1 MVAPEKS
8 LIILFRIIHSSVLFT
23 DHYFF
28 STSQCQVVNI
38 NDKTQDR
45 LLDDGDKAIF
55 NIRYID
61 DRCSILPGIQS
72 TLKFT
77 DLESE
82 EKTEITYLKNKNALG
97 IRDGFLS

>member
-1 MVAPEKS
+1 MCCL
-8 LIILFRIIHSSVLFT
+8 LITI
-23 DHYFF
+23 FF
-28 STSQCQVVNI
+28 LHHNVKLSNI

-45 LLDDGDKAIF
+45 LLDDGDMAIF

>member
-1 MVAPEKS
+1 
-8 LIILFRIIHSSVLFT
+8 
-23 DHYFF
+23 
-28 STSQCQVVNI
+28 
-38 NDKTQDR
+38 
-45 LLDDGDKAIF
+45 
-55 NIRYID
+55 
-61 DRCSILPGIQS
+61 LPGIQS